1 MYSSGCGLLKHGQ
14 FSIYQSYGQTILFR
28 YIIAQSIV
36 GVIVMKI
43 LHELLA
49 TEKNF
54 TSQVNKLQLETL
66 QKFDKD
72 HFFKGYIKTLKMLKD
87 APNNEE
93 LELAGSEKKELVT
106 TVKQTLEYLLTFWI
120 NAEDLQ
126 ATKNVTNQ
134 RAVADV
140 EVNGKTLLTNLPVDE
155 LMGLESRLIDLRKVF
170 EKMPTLDA
178 SKTWIPSLVS
188 DGAWEAA
195 AVDVTVKTEKVLTPV
210 VLYEA
215 TKEHPAQVKEVSK
228 DEVVGTFTTKH
239 FSGAST
245 SLQKAQCLERL
256 DVLLVEIKRARM
268 RANTVAIQSVSVGQS
283 IVDFITS
290 GTIAQV

>member
-1 MYSSGCGLLKHGQ
+1 
-14 FSIYQSYGQTILFR
+14 
-28 YIIAQSIV
+28 
-36 GVIVMKI
+36 MKI

-54 TSQVNKLQLETL
+54 TSQVSKLQLETL

-72 HFFKGYIKTLKMLKD
+72 HFFKSYIKTLKMLKD

-106 TVKQTLEYLLTFWI
+106 TVKQTLEYLLSFWTK
-120 NAEDLQ
+120 AEDLQ
-126 ATKNVTNQ
+126 AMKNVTNQ
-134 RAVADV
+134 NAVADV
-140 EVNGKTLLTNLPVDE
+140 EVYGVVLLKNLPVDE
-155 LMGLESRLIDLRKVF
+155 LMGLESRLLDLRKVF

-178 SKTWIPSLVS
+178 SKTWNPSSVS

-215 TKEHPAQVKEVSK
+215 TKEHPAQVKEISK

-239 FSGAST
+239 FSGAAT

-256 DVLLVEIKRARM
+256 DTLLVEIKRARM
-268 RANTVAIQSVSVGQS
+268 RANTVVIQSVSVGKS
-283 IVDFITS
+283 IVDFIMS
-290 GTIAQV
+290 GTVAR

>member
-1 MYSSGCGLLKHGQ
+1 MIK
-14 FSIYQSYGQTILFR
+14 
-28 YIIAQSIV
+28 AQPIV

-72 HFFKGYIKTLKMLKD
+72 HFFKGHIKTLKMLKD
-87 APNNEE
+87 APNNEQ

-106 TVKQTLEYLLTFWI
+106 TVKQTLDYLLGFWVK
-120 NAEDLQ
+120 AEDLQ

-134 RAVADV
+134 SAIANV
-140 EVNGKTLLTNLPVDE
+140 EINGEILLSNLPVDE
-155 LMGLESRLIDLRKVF
+155 LMGLEARLLDLRKVF

-178 SKTWIPSLVS
+178 SKTWTSSSVS
-188 DGAWEAA
+188 DGAWEATMA
-195 AVDVTVKTEKVLTPV
+195 DVTVKTEKVVTPV

-228 DEVVGTFTTKH
+228 DDVVGTFTTKH
-239 FSGAST
+239 FSGAAT
-245 SLQKAQCLERL
+245 SLQKAQYLERL
-256 DVLLVEIKRARM
+256 DILLVEIKRARM
-268 RANTVAIQSVSVGQS
+268 RANTVVLQNATVGKSV
-283 IVDFITS
+283 VDFIMS
-290 GTIAQV
+290 GII

>member
-1 MYSSGCGLLKHGQ
+1 
-14 FSIYQSYGQTILFR
+14 
-28 YIIAQSIV
+28 
-36 GVIVMKI
+36 MKI

-72 HFFKGYIKTLKMLKD
+72 HYFKGYIKTLKMLKD

-134 RAVADV
+134 RAVANV
-140 EVNGKTLLTNLPVDE
+140 EINGKTLLTNLPVDE
-155 LMGLESRLIDLRKVF
+155 LMGLESRLLDLRKVF

-178 SKTWIPSLVS
+178 SKTWIPSSVS

-195 AVDVTVKTEKVLTPV
+195 TVDVTVKTEKVLTPV

>member
-1 MYSSGCGLLKHGQ
+1 MYSGVVELLKHSQ
-14 FSIYQSYGQTILFR
+14 FIIYQSYGQWIYSGMNIT
-28 YIIAQSIV
+28 QSI
-36 GVIVMKI
+36 GVIVIMKI

-54 TSQVNKLQLETL
+54 NSQVNKLQLETL
-66 QKFDKD
+66 QKFDKE

-87 APNNEE
+87 SPNNAE

-106 TVKQTLEYLLTFWI
+106 TVKQTLGYLLSFWI
-120 NAEDLQ
+120 KSEDLQ

-134 RAVADV
+134 NAVADV
-140 EVNGKTLLTNLPVDE
+140 EINGQVLLTNLPVDE
-155 LMGLESRLIDLRKVF
+155 LMGLEARLVELRKVL

-178 SKTWIPSLVS
+178 SRSWTPSLVS
-188 DGAWEAA
+188 DGAWEATT
-195 AVDVTVKTEKVLTPV
+195 VDVTVKTEKVVTPV

-228 DEVVGTFTTKH
+228 DEVVGTFNMKY
-239 FSGAST
+239 FSGAAT
-245 SLQKAQCLERL
+245 SLEKAQCLERL

-268 RANTVAIQSVSVGQS
+268 RANTVALQNATVGKSV
-283 IVDFITS
+283 VDFIMS
-290 GTIAQV
+290 GII